1 MKYKLERTNNT
12 VDQND
17 IELFFKAKDIIVPL
31 EYLEYL
37 SKNVELYPIQDF
49 DDGSYGGYILKI
61 GPHNEDIGFGKL
73 YDFNEMKNVSESYVD
88 ELYPNTVLIGEES
101 NDGFIYLRMLKDGSY
116 SFGFWDCNYVASEW
130 MDDKLDDFNQRMNYN
145 NTYHISDSFTEFFEA
160 WKYVD
165 YSNM

>member
-49 DDGSYGGYILKI
+49 DDGS
-61 GPHNEDIGFGKL
+61 
-73 YDFNEMKNVSESYVD
+73 
-88 ELYPNTVLIGEES
+88 
-101 NDGFIYLRMLKDGSY
+101 
-116 SFGFWDCNYVASEW
+116 
-130 MDDKLDDFNQRMNYN
+130 
-145 NTYHISDSFTEFFEA
+145 
-160 WKYVD
+160 
-165 YSNM
+165 